1 MDRRTVLAGAAV
13 VAFDRAARTWL
24 THIDPAASSRRA
36 ADPVPEL
43 DGTLTTDPAALAG
56 AADDFGHIVHEQPVA
71 VLRPGS
77 VRDVV
82 AIVRYANRHRIA
94 VAMRGQGHTTF
105 GQAQVRGG
113 VVIDSS
119 TLATIHHIGRRSATV
134 DAGVVWH
141 DLARATLPHG
151 LTPPVFTDYIE
162 LSVGGTLS
170 GAGIGGT
177 TQRYGFQVDTALELE
192 VVTGDGELRRCS
204 ASREPRLFEAVLGG
218 LGQYAIIV
226 RATLALVPAPTH
238 ARGYQLFYADLDTYL
253 GDQRRLLAGGRF
265 SSLEGQVTRTADD
278 TGWEFFVD
286 AAAYHDAAYR
296 DAAHPHGGRPDD
308 AALLR
313 GLRFDPARTVITDY
327 DYPAWLDRL
336 APVVAQLKQLGVWGL
351 PHPWLDVFL
360 PASRT
365 GQVVARVLATLS
377 LADTGQGPVLL
388 YPFATTRTRRP
399 SVRVPR
405 EPVAFLFSLLR
416 TAPGP
421 DAVGPMLAGNRQVY
435 EQARDAGGKRY
446 PIGALHLDQADWRD
460 HYGHRWPA
468 VVAAKQR
475 YDPRHILTPGQH
487 IFPGPA

>member
-1 MDRRTVLAGAAV
+1 MDRRTLLAGAAV

-24 THIDPAASSRRA
+24 THSGPATGSRLA

-43 DGTLTTDPAALAG
+43 DGTLTTDPAVLAG
-56 AADDFGHIVHEQPVA
+56 AADDFGHIVHDQPVA

-119 TLATIHHIGRRSATV
+119 TLATIHHIGRRTATV

-141 DLARATLPHG
+141 DLARATLAHG

-253 GDQRRLLAGGRF
+253 GDQRVLLASGRF
-265 SSLEGQVTRTADD
+265 SSLEGQVARTAADD
-278 TGWEFFVD
+278 GWEFFVD
-286 AAAYHDAAYR
+286 AAAYHDTA
-296 DAAHPHGGRPDD
+296 RPDD

-313 GLRFDPARTVITDY
+313 GLRHDPARTVGTDY
-327 DYPAWLDRL
+327 DYPDWLDRL

-365 GQVVARVLATLS
+365 RQVVARVLQTLT

-399 SVRVPR
+399 SVRVPS

-421 DAVGPMLAGNRQVY
+421 DAVGPMLAANRQVY

-446 PIGALHLDQADWRD
+446 PIGAVHLDLADWRD
-460 HYGHRWPA
+460 HYGQRWPA

-475 YDPRHILTPGQH
+475 YDPHHVLTPGQG